1 MAAARPTSTST
12 PATCSWTPR
21 AAPGPRC
28 RRPSPFR
35 RPAAPGAHREA
46 GGEPTYNF
54 SDNPSKDNTNI
65 PVPECMDNGVGGQ
78 NGYGKGGNG
87 SQPANTFPAG
97 TGGGNGWD
105 DVGDG
110 GGGGGAGGGGY
121 FGGAGA
127 SHGSPGAGGGGAG
140 SSYVEPDDQ
149 IIGISA

>member
-12 PATCSWTPR
+12 PATCSWTLR

-87 SQPANTFPAG
+87 SQPANTFGGCGSGGGAG
-97 TGGGNGWD
+97 TALLDPGGTPLVVAGA
-105 DVGDG
+105 
-110 GGGGGAGGGGY
+110 GGGAGGVGGRDRR
-121 FGGAGA
+121 GGRKRPARFRCRA
-127 SHGSPGAGGGGAG
+127 
-140 SSYVEPDDQ
+140 
-149 IIGISA
+149 